1 MVVPPGSEGKRPG
14 ETTLRRK
21 TTHLETATSLILA
34 IHGTISLAELL
45 DTLVVN
51 LVEVGGFA
59 GALLHI
65 DGTVDGLRLSHT
77 ARAGETEGSELEPI
91 RTALFVR
98 GVELGEIC
106 AYTVPNRVDDHTEL
120 LEFVLPTLFLAIDH
134 AVSFAEVI
142 DYRATLE
149 ARVVERTAELAK
161 AREELERSFAELQQ
175 VKASRDRFFANIN
188 HEIRTPLTMIQ
199 LAADG
204 ISRTPALPSTAR
216 QYVEEVNAASRRL
229 LHLVD
234 SLLVLAAGDE
244 GKLRV
249 RPTTFDIAAAL
260 QRLVLSWG
268 TAAAQKQVELV
279 YEGPGECTGT
289 IDETALE
296 TIIGNFVSNAMKF
309 TAHGRIRVL
318 LAATIDIVT
327 IGVRDSGPGI
337 DPDFIPKLFSRFERS
352 PSAIEKGVRGTG
364 IGLSL
369 AKELVE
375 LQGGTIEVVRHEGT
389 PADPQGT
396 SFNVTLP
403 RHQAISGALDSP
415 QAPVPFKVV
424 AYEDSEPVRE
434 PAPPRDAPGATILL
448 AEDDEGLAHHI
459 TQILSQHYRVITAPN
474 GAVAL
479 ELAKQHVPDL
489 LVTDLEMPEMDGF
502 ELTRRFLAQQSSSL
516 APVLIVSAHTR
527 LGERLAGFDAGAVDY
542 VTKPFSADEL
552 LARIRSQL
560 AIRSLALKL
569 HETQKLAA
577 MGMLS
582 SGLAH
587 ELRNPANAL
596 VNALEPF
603 YSLLPLNQRA
613 ADSPGSALFSVMDA
627 AATQI
632 RDLCKNI
639 LEFSRSGGVIK
650 KSEDLRVLLRRALLV
665 LKDRFDVVELVED
678 IRVTE
683 RVRCSGPLIEQIL
696 INLLDNAAFAA
707 GSGGTVGV
715 TARNTGTVFQLDV
728 SDSGPGVP
736 PDLAERIFDPFFTTK
751 PPGQGTG
758 LGLSVSRR
766 IALNHGGDLRIV
778 RDGERSV
785 FRLELPV

>member
-1 MVVPPGSEGKRPG
+1 MVVPPASDETKRPG
-14 ETTLRRK
+14 ETTLRRQS
-21 TTHLETATSLILA
+21 THLETASSLIQA
-34 IHGTISLAELL
+34 IHGTISLGDLF
-45 DTLVVN
+45 DTLVIN
-51 LVEVGGFA
+51 LVEVGGFV
-59 GALLHI
+59 GAELII
-65 DGTVDGLRLSHT
+65 DATVDNLSLAHR
-77 ARAGETEGSELEPI
+77 ARAGVITRDDLVAIETSLFI
-91 RTALFVR
+91 R
-98 GVELGEIC
+98 GYELGKLSTFTMV
-106 AYTVPNRVDDHTEL
+106 ARLDDQTEL

-134 AVSFAEVI
+134 AVSFAEVL

-204 ISRTPALPSTAR
+204 ISRTPALASTAR

-260 QRLVLSWG
+260 QRLVRSWG
-268 TAAAQKQVELV
+268 TTAAQKQIELV
-279 YEGPGECTGT
+279 YEGPDECTGT
-289 IDETALE
+289 IDETALD
-296 TIIGNFVSNAMKF
+296 TIIGNLVSNAMKF
-309 TAHGRIRVL
+309 TAHGQIRVL
-318 LAATIDIVT
+318 LAAKADTVT
-327 IGVRDSGPGI
+327 LGVRDSGPGI

-352 PSAIEKGVRGTG
+352 PSAVEKGVRGTG

-389 PADPQGT
+389 PADPHGT
-396 SFNVTLP
+396 TFNVTLP
-403 RHQAISGALDSP
+403 RHQAISAALD
-415 QAPVPFKVV
+415 PVPFKVV

-459 TQILSQHYRVITAPN
+459 TQILSQYYRVITAPN
-474 GAVAL
+474 GVVAL
-479 ELAKQHVPDL
+479 ELAKKHVPDL

-516 APVLIVSAHTR
+516 APVLIVSAHSR

-603 YSLLPLNQRA
+603 YSLLPLSQRA

-639 LEFSRSGGVIK
+639 LEFSRSGGVSK
-650 KSEDLRVLLRRALLV
+650 KGEDVRVLLRRALLV

-678 IRVTE
+678 LRVTE

-707 GSGGTVGV
+707 GSGGTVFV
-715 TARNTGTVFQLDV
+715 SARTTGAVFQLDV

-736 PDLAERIFDPFFTTK
+736 ADLGERIFDPFFTTK

-778 RDGERSV
+778 RDGERSL